1 MLFNTEDEEHEVEIL
16 FKNFETFELKG
27 VFGMLVELD
36 FVVEIV
42 EVFVLFVIGGG
53 MTSAENTKKEK
64 WSENL
69 KNFYCTSIFFIVYIH
84 NSKHW
89 FEFGSKMST
98 FF

>member
-42 EVFVLFVIGGG
+42 VVFVLFVIGGG

-69 KNFYCTSIFFIVYIH
+69 KKFYCTGIFFIVY

-89 FEFGSKMST
+89 FEFGSKMRNLL
-98 FF
+98 

>member
-1 MLFNTEDEEHEVEIL
+1 MKFDEILGISHCSHIFNAGWFKKVHSEQDHCKLVLFNTEDEEHEVEIL

-53 MTSAENTKKEK
+53 MTSAENTKREK
-64 WSENL
+64 
-69 KNFYCTSIFFIVYIH
+69 
-84 NSKHW
+84 
-89 FEFGSKMST
+89 
-98 FF
+98 

>member
-36 FVVEIV
+36 FVVE
-42 EVFVLFVIGGG
+42 VFVLFVIGGG

-69 KNFYCTSIFFIVYIH
+69 KKFYCTGIFFIVY

-89 FEFGSKMST
+89 FEFGSKMRNLL
-98 FF
+98 